1 MNTCLSSIIEVL
13 KQANIEDMDMA
24 KVACKALISFCDEK
38 QRWDNESIQAC
49 DDICSEIGE
58 ELDSIMDVA
67 NESEKE
73 ILMQLRYLINQVI
86 NHLPEI
92 MYSCGL
98 DNCGRKFKT
107 PDELGEHQKRRHGI

>member
-1 MNTCLSSIIEVL
+1 
-13 KQANIEDMDMA
+13 MA

-38 QRWDNESIQAC
+38 QRWDNDAIQAT

-67 NESEKE
+67 SESEKE

-86 NHLPEI
+86 NNLPEI
-92 MYSCGL
+92 MYGCEL

-107 PDELGEHQKRRHGI
+107 EDELKEHQSRRHAS